1 MREIAHPLFRAAD
14 YTPLVADLQHHLSG
28 NVEQYVQR
36 IKMHDDVDAP
46 RRVEHFAEFRRIADA
61 KEAAIE
67 LDAEGWTVTVE
78 RRRLT
83 HGVLIAAQ
91 IATVDV
97 ETADRLTTQVFTVVD
112 THGGRYDGWN
122 APVLRAL

>member
-1 MREIAHPLFRAAD
+1 
-14 YTPLVADLQHHLSG
+14 VADLQHHLSG

-46 RRVEHFAEFRRIADA
+46 RRVEHFGEFRRIADA
-61 KEAAIE
+61 KAAAEE
-67 LDAEGWTVTVE
+67 LSSAGWRVKVE

-83 HGVLIAAQ
+83 HGALVAAQ
-91 IATVDV
+91 ITTVDV
-97 ETADRLTTQVFTVVD
+97 ETADRLTTEVYTIVD
-112 THGGRYDGWN
+112 NHGGRYDGWT